1 MKKRPFDQ
9 VWTLQDTQHYV
20 EAIWNK
26 KLNGGSGGSEQ
37 MDAAFK
43 NLHRAQVQHLGHLF
57 EEGLMRLP
65 SNTEAL
71 DVRWL
76 RAWKKLQAGSPME
89 IWDEEDAVRPLNS
102 LRYVLFSIQ
111 VGASEETIQSVH
123 DSVVAAMMSG
133 DFDDEASEKCQN
145 TGVKVGLQLTGW
157 QPVLGERVF
166 ESENSFKSSF
176 VPLDFSHLKAPGIE
190 EVILNV
196 PSGQLWCA
204 DWFRVEE
211 LTALDKALEKAS
223 SLDLDLDSSRGT
235 LNKSLE
241 FHKNFGGMHIFVGNS
256 SPSFVQENNIA
267 MIANID
273 EDETPFH
280 RASGLQQSSRIT
292 TDLWWVTMVD
302 PQVLEEKLQEH
313 WKNEPEKVR
322 NVMEKLHTQVGKEI
336 VKVDVKPG
344 NYHVYFAAH
353 HNILES
359 EWDKEEWK
367 MVPHAQTYMVLS
379 DLPLTPQAK
388 PSPMVAT
395 SARSRMR

>member
-1 MKKRPFDQ
+1 MKNLPFDQ
-9 VWTLQDTQHYV
+9 AWTLEDTQHYLK
-20 EAIWNK
+20 AIWNK
-26 KLNGGSGGSEQ
+26 TSTGGYQRSPQ

-43 NLHRAQVQHLGHLF
+43 SLQHTQVQHLRHLF
-57 EEGLMRLP
+57 EKGVIDLP
-65 SNTEAL
+65 ANTEAL

-76 RAWKKLQAGSPME
+76 RAWKKLQAGSQME

-102 LRYVLFSIQ
+102 LRYILFS
-111 VGASEETIQSVH
+111 VKAGASEEAIQSVH
-123 DSVVAAMMSG
+123 DNVVAAMMSG
-133 DFDDEASEKCQN
+133 DFDDEDSEKCQN
-145 TGVKVGLQLTGW
+145 TGVKVGLQLKGW
-157 QPVLGERVF
+157 QPLLGERVF
-166 ESENSFKSSF
+166 ESGNSFRSSF
-176 VPLDFSHLKAPGIE
+176 VPLDFSHLKVPGIE
-190 EVILNV
+190 EVILNI

-223 SLDLDLDSSRGT
+223 SLDLDIDSSRGT

-267 MIANID
+267 MIANIN

-313 WKNEPEKVR
+313 WKNEPGKAQK
-322 NVMEKLHTQVGKEI
+322 VMEKLHAQVGKEI
-336 VKVDVKPG
+336 IKVDVKPG
-344 NYHVYFAAH
+344 NYHVYFSAH
-353 HNILES
+353 HDVLES
-359 EWDKEEWK
+359 QWDKEEWD

-379 DLPLTPQAK
+379 ALPLTSKVK
-388 PSPMVAT
+388 PSPMAFAPT
-395 SARSRMR
+395 KARMR